1 MNRKEIAELMSI
13 IQAFLEGKTIERKT
27 RSWEL
32 NKGWRDETQW
42 EETEELIC
50 RDTFVYRI
58 KPEPKPEP
66 KPSYRPFA
74 NAEECWQEMQKHQPF
89 GWVKSKDKGYF
100 RLIGLVQFAS
110 ELEDVMITFATS
122 ENLARSSHSIYEN
135 YIFADGTPFGVKVEE

>member
-32 NKGWRDETQW
+32 NKGWRDATQW
-42 EETEELIC
+42 EETEELKL

-74 NAEECWQEMQKHQPF
+74 NVEECWNEMQKHQPF
-89 GWVKSKDKGYF
+89 GWVRSKDNGN
-100 RLIGLVQFAS
+100 RSLITL
-110 ELEDVMITFATS
+110 MTS
-122 ENLARSSHSIYEN
+122 ERDISINSFSGLTMYELMEK
-135 YIFADGTPFGVKVEE
+135 FTFDDGAVFGILEEE

>member
-58 KPEPKPEP
+58 KPESK
-66 KPSYRPFA
+66 YRPFA
-74 NAEECWQEMQKHQPF
+74 NTEECWKEMQKHQPF
-89 GWVKSKDKGYF
+89 GWVKRNGYYYNIVSTDITSVRIINNKGAIIIVSFSNLLSSY
-100 RLIGLVQFAS
+100 
-110 ELEDVMITFATS
+110 TFV
-122 ENLARSSHSIYEN
+122 
-135 YIFADGTPFGVKVEE
+135 DGTLFGIKEEE